1 MKRRRKLAKI
11 ENKNKSTFKVRN
23 PIAPPSIRHKASKG
37 TGYNRHNEKKELR
50 KALEQVDT
58 QA

>member
-11 ENKNKSTFKVRN
+11 KNKNKSTVKVRN

-50 KALEQVDT
+50 NALEQVDT